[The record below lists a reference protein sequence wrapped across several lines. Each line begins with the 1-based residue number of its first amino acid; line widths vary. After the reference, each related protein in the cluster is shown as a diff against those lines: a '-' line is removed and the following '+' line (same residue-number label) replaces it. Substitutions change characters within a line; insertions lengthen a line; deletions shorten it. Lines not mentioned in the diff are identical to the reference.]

1 MLYCYCS
8 TCAICDRIEDKKKYT
23 STYSFREGFSLSIVF
38 WPRNFSDCIHSI
50 HHRQWP
56 WLGNHI
62 ESVEDPWFLWFRCDW
77 AGCTLLGSVG
87 WWAGYSGM
95 CFFEL
100 ISFNVSHGLQHKF
113 FFFGCGSFQAAA
125 TRALKK
131 GATFDSVIAMLKG
144 VIPEL
149 SCPIVIFTYYNPILK
164 RGVSNFMAI
173 IKQAGVHG
181 NFPA

>member
-1 MLYCYCS
+1 MIELGVPYS
-8 TCAICDRIEDKKKYT
+8 DPLADGPVIQVCA
-23 STYSFREGFSLSIVF
+23 SLNLSA
-38 WPRNFSDCIHSI
+38 
-50 HHRQWP
+50 
-56 WLGNHI
+56 LM
-62 ESVEDPWFLWFRCDW
+62 FLM
-77 AGCTLLGSVG
+77 GCN
-87 WWAGYSGM
+87 
-95 CFFEL
+95 
-100 ISFNVSHGLQHKF
+100 ISF